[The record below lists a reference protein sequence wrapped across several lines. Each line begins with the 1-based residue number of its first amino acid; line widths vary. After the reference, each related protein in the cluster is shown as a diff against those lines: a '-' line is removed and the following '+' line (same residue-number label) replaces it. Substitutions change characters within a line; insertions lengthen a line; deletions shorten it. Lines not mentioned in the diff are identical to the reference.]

1 MVPTYLHTFSI
12 PTPFP
17 VGPVNVYLAEGEPLT
32 LVDTGPHYDPAQRAL
47 EEALAGLGYRI
58 ADLQRIVITHA
69 HADHYGMA
77 AWLAEISGAEVMAH
91 AASIPWMSDEE
102 GFRRLAFY
110 GEVMVWAGVPQ
121 EMLVNMASLRTGTSR
136 YTRPVIPGR
145 TLADGDTIVMGGEE
159 WVVLHTPG
167 HAGGLICLHQPEHR
181 VLLSS
186 DHLLRYISSNPILE
200 PPGPGENKWP
210 RRLVEY
216 MDQLSRV
223 AALDLALT
231 LPGHGPPLTDHR
243 ALIQERLAF
252 HKRRAARILDLLQGG
267 PLTAHELAKAIFPT
281 EDVVNYFL
289 ALSEVIG
296 HLQWLEVNGQATCY
310 EADGV
315 AYWQA
320 RLG

>member
-1 MVPTYLHTFSI
+1 MLPTYLHPFSL

-32 LVDTGPHYDPAQRAL
+32 LVDAGPHYDPARQAL
-47 EEALAGLGYRI
+47 EEALAGLGYRV

-69 HADHYGMA
+69 HADHYGLA
-77 AWLAEISGAEVMAH
+77 AELAEVSGAEVLAH

-110 GEVMVWAGVPQ
+110 GEVMIWAGVPQ
-121 EMLVNMASLRTGTSR
+121 EMLTRLASLRAGTSR
-136 YTRPVIPGR
+136 YTRPLVPKR
-145 TLADGDTIVMGGEE
+145 TLVDGDLITLGGEA
-159 WVVLHTPG
+159 WTVLHTPG
-167 HAGGLICLHQPEHR
+167 HAGGLICLHQPER
-181 VLLSS
+181 RLLLSS

-200 PPGPGENKWP
+200 PPGPGEKTWP

-216 MDQLSRV
+216 MAQLNRV

-252 HKRRAARILDLLQGG
+252 HEQRAAHILDLLRAG
-267 PLTAHELAKAIFPT
+267 PLTAHSLAQALFPT
-281 EDVVNYFL
+281 GDIVNYFL

-296 HLQWLEVNGQATCY
+296 HLQWLEVSGRATCY
-310 EADGV
+310 EADGI

-320 RLG
+320 C